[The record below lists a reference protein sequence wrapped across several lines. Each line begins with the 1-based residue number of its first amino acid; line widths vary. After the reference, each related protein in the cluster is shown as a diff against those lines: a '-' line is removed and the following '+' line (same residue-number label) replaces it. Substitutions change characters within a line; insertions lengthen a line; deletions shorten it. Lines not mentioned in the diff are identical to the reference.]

1 MTMPDLAVLLPA
13 GAAFFAGGATASG
26 WTAAVIVANSAF
38 DGLDAGRADR
48 HLKRVIAAAAG
59 FQALL
64 MGISATFAIL
74 YGAMAA
80 FIVGVVAALGYLS
93 NIWTLAPRREKT
105 VPGARKRTTTQRIV
119 AVALTL
125 LVTAVALTSGVLAV
139 LHI

>member
-1 MTMPDLAVLLPA
+1 MPDLALLLAA
-13 GAAFFAGGATASG
+13 GAALFSGGAAASG

-48 HLKRVIAAAAG
+48 HLRRVIAATAS

-64 MGISATFAIL
+64 IGVAAGFAIMA
-74 YGAMAA
+74 GATAA
-80 FIVGVVAALGYLS
+80 FIVGVVSALGFLS

-105 VPGARKRTTTQRIV
+105 MPGANKRTKTQRIV

-125 LVTAVALTSGVLAV
+125 TVTAMALTSGVLA
-139 LHI
+139 IFGI